1 MQSEEKSSLSRAL
14 AKSREE
20 KERDRERERERERER
35 NEVREGGRQKAG
47 GLRITHGST
56 SLIFN

>member
-20 KERDRERERERERER
+20 KEGERER
-35 NEVREGGRQKAG
+35 NEVREGGRKTKG
-47 GLRITHGST
+47 RWPTDHT
-56 SLIFN
+56 WFNNIYDI